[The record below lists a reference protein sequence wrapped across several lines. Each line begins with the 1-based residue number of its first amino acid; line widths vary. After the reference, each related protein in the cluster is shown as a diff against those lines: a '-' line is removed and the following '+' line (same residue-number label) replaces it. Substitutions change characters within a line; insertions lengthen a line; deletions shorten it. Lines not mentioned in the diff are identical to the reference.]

1 MHTFMSLAWDE
12 WGSIVAII
20 TSVCVLAN
28 YILNKTVRMP
38 LKELGKRLDQFN
50 IESQKARRQQSNNM
64 NILENRVI
72 KVEGRLDGH
81 DIELKHLYER
91 DIDNEKN

>member
-1 MHTFMSLAWDE
+1 M
-12 WGSIVAII
+12 AII
-20 TSVCVLAN
+20 TSVCLLAN

-50 IESQKARRQQSNNM
+50 TESQKTRLQQANNM

-91 DIDNEKN
+91 DVEKNEKD